1 MSGIQAGHND
11 DGTLDIPLIDDKPV
25 LKNNGKNSLIGGL
38 YNINNGNS
46 SIISG
51 LSNTNL
57 YDNSIISGSYNIN
70 ASLNSLV
77 VGHHNDNRG
86 DNNIMVG
93 HHLISES
100 RVKDSPVS
108 ESLIVGYYNNVDI
121 GGLFQVGFGS
131 SNKYRANAFEVL
143 MDGRARVAAAPQTDN
158 DVVRLGDMTKTIIPK
173 ESNKYT
179 LGTASTTYAAIFA
192 NMFVGTATTAIQADS
207 AVVANNYSTDSGTIN
222 AKFISIEQR
231 LAYLESIIDELTR

>member
-1 MSGIQAGHND
+1 M
-11 DGTLDIPLIDDKPV
+11 
-25 LKNNGKNSLIGGL
+25 

-86 DNNIMVG
+86 DNNIMIG

-100 RVKDSPVS
+100 YVKRSPVS
-108 ESLIVGYYNNVDI
+108 NSLIVGYYNKVDI

-131 SNKYRANAFEVL
+131 SNNNRANAFEVL
-143 MDGRARVAAAPQTDN
+143 MDGRARVATTPHDDN
-158 DVVRLGDMTKTIIPK
+158 DVVRLCDITQTIIPK
-173 ESNKYT
+173 ENEKYNLGDSST
-179 LGTASTTYAAIFA
+179 MYNTIFAKWFNGTAMYAITSAHADNAFLACDYDTT
-192 NMFVGTATTAIQADS
+192 
-207 AVVANNYSTDSGTIN
+207 SGTIN
-222 AKFISIEQR
+222 EKFISIERR
-231 LAYLESIIDELTR
+231 LLYLESK